1 MYAAG
6 HEVQGCPA
14 IACCLK
20 ARKVI
25 LARVSDLCIN
35 SCNLPSAFFFAV
47 AMENGGSSQGDAP
60 ADNQLHQLL
69 DQRQEIR
76 SERSKLRQVQKNEK
90 RKRDRIMKKASQLS
104 REDLL
109 ALAANA
115 R

>member
-1 MYAAG
+1 
-6 HEVQGCPA
+6 
-14 IACCLK
+14 
-20 ARKVI
+20 
-25 LARVSDLCIN
+25 
-35 SCNLPSAFFFAV
+35 
-47 AMENGGSSQGDAP
+47 MENGGSLQGDAP
-60 ADNQLHQLL
+60 AENQLHQLL